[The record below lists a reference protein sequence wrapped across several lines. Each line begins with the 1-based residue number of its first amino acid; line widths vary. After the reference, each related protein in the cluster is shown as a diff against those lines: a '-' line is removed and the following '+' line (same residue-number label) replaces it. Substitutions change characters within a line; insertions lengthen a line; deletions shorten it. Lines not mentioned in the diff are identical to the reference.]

1 MNPLLS
7 ANALQVLLHDTTR
20 DVLVLDARFDLTDPI
35 AGLDAWRDG
44 HIAHA
49 LYADL
54 DQDLSGPVV
63 ANVTG
68 RHPLPDVA
76 DWQATLR
83 RWGVT
88 KNTVTVVYDAGN
100 SMFAARAWWMLR
112 WAGLTQVL
120 VLNGGLAAWQDAG
133 FALSTDVAERPLS
146 DLTLVPH
153 HEWLVGADKLLTN
166 PEQHQLFDARAYA
179 RFSGQ
184 TEPLDKKAGHI
195 PGAVCLDFSQNL
207 QANGQFLPPAALR
220 ERFAGVGIVLPV
232 SNASPT
238 CFIEDKQVVWY
249 CGSGV
254 SACHNILAMVSADL
268 PMPLLYAGSWSE
280 WIQDDARPVATGDV

>member
-1 MNPLLS
+1 MNSLIS
-7 ANALQVLLHDTTR
+7 ADALQVLLHDTTR
-20 DVLVLDARFDLTDPI
+20 DVLVLDARFDLANPV
-35 AGLDAWRDG
+35 AGLEAWRDG

-54 DQDLSGPVV
+54 DQDLSGPIVPS
-63 ANVTG
+63 VTG
-68 RHPLPDVA
+68 RHPLPNA
-76 DWQATLR
+76 MAWQATLR

-88 KNTVTVVYDAGN
+88 TDSVIVLYDAGN

-120 VLNGGLAAWQDAG
+120 VLNGGIAAWQEAG
-133 FALSTDVAERPLS
+133 FALSTDVAERATS
-146 DLTLVPH
+146 DVVIQPH
-153 HEWLVGADKLLTN
+153 HEWLVSAAELLAN
-166 PEQHQLFDARAYA
+166 PEQYQLFDARAFA

-184 TEPLDKKAGHI
+184 TESLDKKAGHI

-238 CFIEDKQVVWY
+238 CFIEDKRVVCY

-254 SACHNILAMVSADL
+254 SACHNILAMVSASL

-280 WIQDDARPVATGDV
+280 WIQDDARPVATGDA